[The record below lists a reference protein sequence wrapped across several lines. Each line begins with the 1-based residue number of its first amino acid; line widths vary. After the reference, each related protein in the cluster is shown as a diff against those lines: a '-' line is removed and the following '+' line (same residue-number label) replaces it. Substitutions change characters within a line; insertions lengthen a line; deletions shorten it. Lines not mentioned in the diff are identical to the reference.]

1 MPIEPCRVD
10 LPGGRW
16 VELTPSP
23 KGFPSYV
30 HVLYDDGLGNQ
41 HPIEDV
47 KIATD
52 HAARTM
58 ERQLQLSSNDYRIV
72 MASHMEWSKEMV
84 ARLADEARAPNA
96 FPTPP
101 YDLKQRTIL
110 QKRDEALSYTE
121 INSWGGMLSVLRK
134 SNLPDDTVLEWR
146 KDAIQYLCCLDLDF
160 HDPSS
165 PEHLTEL
172 DLERLGN
179 ALSPAPFVWWITQG
193 HGLHALYAS
202 SPGDIFTA
210 EELAVGAASQL
221 LMSVPVM
228 RAKGTVELKVKSRH
242 PGALQ
247 KGKKCG
253 ALRISSQT
261 TEFAVLA
268 RFSRAEATDDE
279 AQEFKEK
286 FGFEDGMRLDHSHC
300 RIDPGHVSNGTPI
313 HVGENGLFCHSCE
326 GRLGRGLMTWGFL
339 RRCAGMEVIS
349 TRSLAPIR
357 EAFEKIV
364 HVEHVDYLFAEL
376 FPTLPEGFRRL
387 LYRAQLKAFHS
398 TSTKNREPDAEAM
411 QRVDLA
417 FKPFYFVRG
426 MGAWLHADT
435 LLPAKPLV
443 AADVRVLPS
452 CQQYVEIEGVGEF
465 AQVPS
470 SISAHINNGRIPGW
484 IPIQSYGFEP
494 IFFVHNE
501 EVENSRAVR
510 CRPRVRTTRDRISY
524 TPRDGRMPLAKAEA
538 VISDYFPGIN
548 MLYVKALIIASGC
561 AESGI
566 GGVPMLWAT
575 GPTEAAKTTTIN
587 IVLEMYGETFQNL
600 SGMNEDRLNQVVGDA
615 MHLSR
620 MLVFDDFAK
629 QPSEFQ
635 RLHTFVIRLNRN
647 GYTHYKNY
655 VGAETPPFNNAVI
668 FTDWR
673 IPPFFSQDP
682 QFGRR
687 VHLLRLDNR
696 LPIGWDKLGRM
707 VERWWKASPEL
718 TQAASALHSW
728 VVDEY
733 FSPGDTEPFN
743 TKMVRLGIP
752 KLEEEANASDTQE
765 AVKEL
770 VGQLV
775 TALSESTAAPAEVQ
789 RRVGRGARF
798 IDWDNT
804 TDNVGNVCKLLI
816 DSLGKPA
823 SGARSRGKHDDRTF
837 YTPDNLRHVLDPFQL
852 HLPKMYQFKD
862 GVTSIEFEIRS
873 WGEASYIRLAEG
885 GRAKRS
891 KARAINDELFVSW
904 PPVLLTP
911 AEDRP
916 VEPVPAAP
924 LVGEPV
930 VQTSSVALAP
940 FVDSGDEEL
949 IVIEDEPG
957 TVYPFTAHLDFESQ
971 SACDLRKHGSYVY
984 AQHPSTRVVMA
995 AIILKE
1001 LSPNPPPVRRIF
1013 WTLEQYE
1020 LKMPPGVEYEWGID
1034 FLRDMATDPAGCI
1047 IVPHNVGFERPMWE
1061 FNLKLPP
1068 PMAWRD
1074 TMDKALACGFP
1085 GGADE
1090 AGQALLGLG
1099 KDKEGGAFWMSIC
1112 KPTKRG
1118 ELPLVNAHV
1127 VQKTLNYN
1135 FRDSEIGFGI
1145 TERLGLDMTPPW
1157 EQRVC
1162 DLHHKINHWG
1172 IYIDKD
1178 FALKLREFDNEFKAL
1193 AGDLVERLTF
1203 DPEMNTSAIKRT
1215 DLTRNDYLRA
1225 QLNLQLPPEWQLS
1238 NMRQTSLE
1246 DLIDAY
1252 EEGALDV
1259 DPAVID
1265 VIKCRLTVSRASLA
1279 KVDKALDC
1287 ISADGRAK
1295 AQLRYWGA
1303 GPGRWSGY
1311 QIQPQNMKR
1320 PDENFDIEAATEAV
1334 KSGDKA
1340 KFMELCKDQPPY
1352 ELLGSLTR
1360 GILTP
1365 APGSVYVVGDFASIE
1380 ARALLWLA
1388 GDEEG
1393 LEEYRR
1399 KDAADEAHPEGK
1411 DPNVPD
1417 TYQTLAGDSIFGK
1430 DPITVTK
1437 KERGGGK
1444 IGILACGYGG
1454 GAGAVERMAL
1464 PLGVDLAAINKTP
1477 QDIVDAFRSKYPKVK
1492 AYWYECDNAFRT
1504 VLMSRR
1510 TTVVKVGRVTF
1521 RKLADRV
1528 EIVLP
1533 SGRAITYMNARL
1545 EKDERSFHQSGT
1557 SITYD
1562 KALRKKVVPCRT
1574 HGAKIVENIVQG
1586 FCRDLLADVMLRVD
1600 DAGAPIAFH
1609 VHDEDILE
1617 VMAEHGDAWRD
1628 WLQTCMRTAPEWAQG
1643 MPVFSKPEVMKERY
1657 GK

>member
-1 MPIEPCRVD
+1 M
-10 LPGGRW
+10 
-16 VELTPSP
+16 
-23 KGFPSYV
+23 
-30 HVLYDDGLGNQ
+30 YDDGLGNK
-41 HPIEDV
+41 HPLNDL
-47 KIATD
+47 KIATS
-52 HAARTM
+52 AGARTM
-58 ERQLQLSSNDYRIV
+58 ERDLQIGLAEYRVI
-72 MASHMEWSKEMV
+72 MASVVEWSAEMLTRIKTEV
-84 ARLADEARAPNA
+84 GAPRQVV
-96 FPTPP
+96 TPP

-110 QKRDEALSYTE
+110 QKKEEALSYADV
-121 INSWGGMLSVLRK
+121 NSWGGMLAVLKRT
-134 SNLPDDTVLEWR
+134 NMPDDTVLEWR
-146 KDAIQYLCCLDLDF
+146 KDAIVHLCCLDLDF
-160 HDPSS
+160 HDPTS
-165 PEHLTEL
+165 PERLTEL

-179 ALSPAPFVWWITQG
+179 ALSPAPFVWWLSQG
-193 HGLHALYAS
+193 GGIHAMYAAS
-202 SPGDIFTA
+202 AGDTFTA

-228 RAKGTVELKVKSRH
+228 RAKGTVEIKVKTRH

-247 KGKKCG
+247 KGKKCSPI
-253 ALRISSQT
+253 RITGQT
-261 TEFAVLA
+261 TDFAVLA

-279 AQEFKEK
+279 ADEIKEK
-286 FGFEDGMRLDHSHC
+286 FGWEDGMRLDHSHC
-300 RIDPGHVSNGTPI
+300 RIDPGHISNGTPI

-326 GRLGRGLMTWGFL
+326 GRLGRGMMTWGFL

-364 HVEHVDYLFAEL
+364 HVAHVDYLFAEL
-376 FPTLPEGFRRL
+376 FPTLPESFRRT
-387 LYRAQLKAFHS
+387 LYCAQLKAFHS
-398 TSTKNREPDAEAM
+398 ASGKDRKPDTEAL
-411 QRVDLA
+411 QRIDLA

-426 MGAWLHADT
+426 VGEWLHAET
-435 LLPAKPLV
+435 LLPAKPLRD
-443 AADVRVLPS
+443 ADVRILPS
-452 CQQYVEIEGVGEF
+452 CQQYIEIEPGVGEF

-470 SISAHINNGRIPGW
+470 SISAHVNNGRVPGW

-501 EVENSRAVR
+501 EVESGRAVR
-510 CRPRVRTTRDRISY
+510 CKPRVRTTRDRINY
-524 TPRDGRMPLAKAEA
+524 APRDGRMPLAQAEQ

-548 MLYVKALIIASGC
+548 MLYVKALIIAAGC
-561 AESGI
+561 AESAI

-600 SGMNEDRLNQVVGDA
+600 SGMPEERLNQVVGDA

-655 VGAETPPFNNAVI
+655 VGAETPPFNNAII

-707 VERWWKASPEL
+707 VERWWKATPEL
-718 TQAASALHSW
+718 TKAASALHSW

-733 FSPGDTEPFN
+733 FSPGDIEPFN
-743 TKMVRLGIP
+743 TKMARLGIP

-765 AVKEL
+765 AVREL
-770 VGQLV
+770 VSQLV
-775 TALSESTAAPAEVQ
+775 TAVGETQAAPTEVQ
-789 RRVGRGARF
+789 RRVGRGARY

-804 TDNVGNVCKLLI
+804 SDRVGSVCKLLI

-852 HLPKMYQFKD
+852 HLPKMYRFKD
-862 GVTSIEFEIRS
+862 GIAAVEFEIRS
-873 WGEASYIRLAEG
+873 WGEASYIRLAEA

-891 KARAINDELFVSW
+891 KTRAINDELFNTW
-904 PPVLLTP
+904 PPALLTP
-911 AEDRP
+911 IEDRP
-916 VEPVPAAP
+916 MEAVVEVQ
-924 LVGEPV
+924 LDQV
-930 VQTSSVALAP
+930 VAQTGSVVLAP
-940 FVDSGDEEL
+940 FGTSVGAATADSAVVTAESQESDDEL
-949 IVIEDEPG
+949 VVIEDEG
-957 TVYPFTAHLDFESQ
+957 EKLYPFTAHLDFESQ

-984 AQHPSTRVVMA
+984 SQHPSTKVWMA
-995 AIILKE
+995 AIIIKE

-1013 WTLEQYE
+1013 WTLEYYD
-1020 LKMPPGVEYEWGID
+1020 LKMPPGVEYEWGLD

-1090 AGQALLGLG
+1090 AGQALLNIG
-1099 KDKEGGAFWMSIC
+1099 KDKEGGAYWMAMC
-1112 KPTKRG
+1112 KPNKRG
-1118 ELPLVNAHV
+1118 ELPLINAHV
-1127 VQKTLNYN
+1127 IQRTLNYN
-1135 FRDSEIGFGI
+1135 FRDTEIGFGI

-1172 IYIDKD
+1172 IHIDKE

-1193 AGDLVERLTF
+1193 AGDLAERLTF
-1203 DPEMNTSAIKRT
+1203 DPETNQSAIKRT
-1215 DLTRNDYLRA
+1215 DLTRNDYLRS
-1225 QLNLQLPPEWQLS
+1225 QLNMQLPPEWQLKD
-1238 NMRQTSLE
+1238 MRQTSLE
-1246 DLIDAY
+1246 DIIEAF
-1252 EEGALDV
+1252 EEGALEV
-1259 DPAVID
+1259 DQAVID
-1265 VIKCRLTVSRASLA
+1265 VIKCRLTVSRAALA

-1287 ISADGRAK
+1287 ISQDGRAK

-1334 KSGDKA
+1334 KTGDKA
-1340 KFMELCKDQPPY
+1340 KFLELCKDQPPY

-1365 APGSVYVVGDFASIE
+1365 APGSVYVVGDFASVE

-1399 KDAADEAHPEGK
+1399 KDAADEAHPDGK
-1411 DPNVPD
+1411 DPTVPD

-1454 GAGAVERMAL
+1454 GANAVERMAL

-1477 QDIVDAFRSKYPKVK
+1477 QDIVDAFRTKYPKVK

-1504 VLMSRR
+1504 VLTSRR
-1510 TTVVKVGRVTF
+1510 TSVVQVGRVTF
-1521 RKLADRV
+1521 KKLADRV
-1528 EIVLP
+1528 EIILP

-1545 EKDERSFHQSGT
+1545 ETDPRSFHHSGT

-1562 KALRKKVVPCRT
+1562 KALRKKVVACRT
-1574 HGAKIVENIVQG
+1574 HGAKLVENIVQG

-1617 VMAEHGDAWRD
+1617 VIAEHGEAWRE
-1628 WLQTCMRTAPEWAQG
+1628 WLQVCMRTAPEWAQG
-1643 MPVFSKPEVMKERY
+1643 MPVFSKPEVMHERY